1 MITIHLENTSPLVD
15 GEGLAIKK
23 DCISLVKQQPIF
35 EGYCECACEYNELVF
50 AKVGG
55 EAYEN
60 DKTSLLFAKLISTD
74 SIVMKLYKDGLLV
87 DILNANTYGT
97 YYHSFTAN
105 ALYVGYLI
113 EWEKVF
119 DLEGGGEYQVKIEK
133 TILGQLTEIWT
144 HKYSLREF
152 SVEKAHDT
160 VMIETWQTG
169 NIISSEFDYT
179 GLLPSGWYASQR
191 IRGRFGNKT
200 PKITVDNYMNKDY
213 KLLQIQDKITN
224 EWSFETELIPISA
237 SSLLIYD
244 QLLANTIRISDYN
257 IYSEEVNYNIEVS
270 VSEISEKKMYSKN
283 KNSKFLI
290 KFTDRLLNI
299 IKHN

>member
-15 GEGLAIKK
+15 VEGLAIKK
-23 DCISLVKQQPIF
+23 DCISLVKQQPVF